1 MDRWLALTEA
11 VNEDR
16 LLNTLMEMVAIPS
29 PSGEEGKIGRFIA
42 EKARAWGLDVE
53 VKPVIDDRVNVHVA
67 LSGQEPGPTFLFN
80 GHLDTEPLAPGWT
93 LSPFEPFV
101 KDGYLYGSDASNMKA
116 ANSAMLEALL
126 VLREK
131 GALKKGKVIITLVA
145 GECDKL
151 GIGTQHTINDGV
163 RADAALVGEP
173 KDLQV
178 LTAHSSVLQA
188 KVTTHGIPVHVKSRE
203 LGVCAIQKMIKI
215 IGALNDDILTY
226 TPQPDVP
233 VAPRINVGWIKGGAL
248 PSSTAPS
255 CEAIAEVRGTPGMS
269 VEGVIKDVERV
280 IEELQ
285 KDDPE
290 IKASVTEHS
299 ALPFGPRVPLSTP
312 RDERVVQ
319 VTREASQAVT
329 GEEPRAAAPSSY
341 YGWSDAPILQQAG
354 IPTVVCGPL
363 TGDQVNKPDQKI
375 EFAKVVQA
383 AKVYTL
389 VAAEMTQGGDR
400 D

>member
-1 MDRWLALTEA
+1 MDRWLTLTQA
-11 VNEDR
+11 VDEDR

-42 EKARAWGLDVE
+42 EKSREWGLDVQ
-53 VKPVIDDRVNVHVA
+53 VKPVIDDRVNVHIA
-67 LSGQEPGPTFLFN
+67 LSGEEPGPTFLFN

-131 GALKKGKVIITLVA
+131 GAVKKGKVIITFVA

-151 GIGTQHTINDGV
+151 GIGTQHTIKDGV
-163 RADAALVGEP
+163 KADAALVGEP

-188 KVTTHGIPVHVKSRE
+188 KVTTHGVPVHVRNRE
-203 LGVCAIQKMIKI
+203 LGVCAIQKMMKI

-233 VAPRINVGWIKGGAL
+233 VPPRLNVGWIKGGAL

-255 CEAIAEVRGTPGMS
+255 CEAIVEVRGIPGMS
-269 VEGVIKDVERV
+269 VEGVIEDVERV
-280 IEELQ
+280 IEKLRQ
-285 KDDPE
+285 DDPE
-290 IKASVTEHS
+290 IEASVAEYS
-299 ALPFGPRVPLSTP
+299 PLPFGPRVPLSTS
-312 RDERVVQ
+312 RDERVVR
-319 VTREASQAVT
+319 VTSEASQMVT
-329 GEEPRAAAPSSY
+329 GEEPRATAPSSY

-363 TGDQVNKPDQKI
+363 TGDQVNKPDQRI
-375 EFAKVVQA
+375 EFEKIVQA
-383 AKVYTL
+383 AKAYAI
-389 VAAEMTQGGDR
+389 VAAEMTQGGDH